1 MNDVER
7 LKCLAEFGR
16 FQELLSEYHKDDKL
30 LKYQEFQTQSIY
42 EVGLLLSKL
51 GVNYN
56 VTST

>member
-7 LKCLAEFGR
+7 LRYLAEFGR

-30 LKYQEFQTQSIY
+30 LKYQEFRTQAIY

-51 GVNYN
+51 GVDHE
-56 VTST
+56 